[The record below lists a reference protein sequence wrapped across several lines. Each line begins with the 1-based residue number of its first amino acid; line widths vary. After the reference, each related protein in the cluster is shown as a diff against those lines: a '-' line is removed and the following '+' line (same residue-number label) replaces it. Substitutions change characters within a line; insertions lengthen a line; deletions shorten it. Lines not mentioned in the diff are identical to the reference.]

1 MEWNGTELEYHQLI
15 LLRMIFMC
23 PIVWMTCTLVIILR
37 FNGEKAKNIHMVWTN
52 RQYIDVSI
60 LFFFFTDLIAI
71 TCNVYSSP
79 ILDIIMVLNFEL
91 IIQIFLAGWWYG
103 VVGHLASCNG
113 NKHFCHCHDNGK
125 EQNTLA
131 SCYYSF
137 VTICVCN

>member
-1 MEWNGTELEYHQLI
+1 MEKKQRISIWYEL
-15 LLRMIFMC
+15 
-23 PIVWMTCTLVIILR
+23 
-37 FNGEKAKNIHMVWTN
+37 
-52 RQYIDVSI
+52 IDSI
-60 LFFFFTDLIAI
+60 LMFLYIFFFFTDLIAI

-91 IIQIFLAGWWYG
+91 IIQTFLAGWWYG

-113 NKHFCHCHDNGK
+113 NEHFCHCHDNGK

-131 SCYYSF
+131 SCYYYF